1 MRKLP
6 TFKGYTV
13 DFRLKEFR
21 KAEYRKALEF
31 LPFDSE
37 KGKKMITEF
46 LQTSAGKR
54 ESNETQL
61 N

>member
-1 MRKLP
+1 MRQLP

-21 KAEYRKALEF
+21 KAEYGKALKF

-46 LQTSAGKR
+46 LKTPAGKR
-54 ESNETQL
+54 EYNETQL

>member
-6 TFKGYTV
+6 TYKGYTV
-13 DFRLKEFR
+13 DLRLKEFR
-21 KAEYRKALEF
+21 KAEYGKALEF

-37 KGKKMITEF
+37 KGKKMVTEF
-46 LQTSAGKR
+46 LKTPEGKR
-54 ESNETQL
+54 EYNETQL

>member
-1 MRKLP
+1 MRQLP

-21 KAEYRKALEF
+21 KAEYGKALEF
-31 LPFDSE
+31 LSFDSE

-46 LQTSAGKR
+46 LKTPEGKR
-54 ESNETQL
+54 EYNETQL

>member
-6 TFKGYTV
+6 TYKGYTV
-13 DFRLKEFR
+13 DLRLKEFR
-21 KAEYRKALEF
+21 KAEYGKALEF
-31 LPFDSE
+31 LTFDSE

-46 LQTSAGKR
+46 LKTPEGKR
-54 ESNETQL
+54 EYNETQL

>member
-6 TFKGYTV
+6 TYKGYTV
-13 DFRLKEFR
+13 DLKLKEFR
-21 KAEYRKALEF
+21 KAIYGKALEF

-37 KGKKMITEF
+37 KGQKLITEF
-46 LQTSAGKR
+46 LKTPEGKR
-54 ESNETQL
+54 EYNETQL

>member
-13 DFRLKEFR
+13 DLKLKEFR
-21 KAEYRKALEF
+21 KAIYGKALEF

-37 KGKKMITEF
+37 KGQKLITEF
-46 LQTSAGKR
+46 LKTPAGKR
-54 ESNETQL
+54 EYNETQL